1 MSLSSYEVLEV
12 LGTGSF
18 GTVSKVRRRDT
29 GQICVWKE
37 IHFGQMSEREKSMLV
52 SEVNILRE
60 LRNPFV
66 VKYHDRVV
74 DKTSAKLF
82 IVMEYCGG
90 GDLARVIKNCKTKR
104 CNLEESVIWKVF
116 AQCLCAL
123 KVCHR
128 HVEGTGDQQQHKPI
142 IHRDL
147 KPANIL
153 LDAQNNIKVGD
164 FGLAKELSSQSKM
177 AQTNVG
183 TPFYMAPEIINEKA
197 YDERTDIW
205 SLGCLLYEL
214 AALRPPFEATNAVAL
229 GMKINQGKFPRIPSK
244 YSDALFDAISAMLRV
259 ETRRRPRVE
268 DLEALPALQPALA
281 AARAIEVQS
290 GYRAPGAASAA
301 PPRPAPSASSAPAA
315 QAEREAHALLQ
326 SAKQREAAVAAKET
340 LLQAREEALSRR
352 EAAAVN
358 EERRL
363 GQWAERLEQQQ
374 RHFDAASAP
383 SSSSSSTFSSSDAM
397 MVDLSSQG
405 QGQGQGH
412 VRSSSRAGAG
422 LGFEIHVD
430 LHVPEPPHLQPKSR
444 ASSSSSS
451 SSSSLASIAQSSAT
465 GAVTGAVAGV
475 RERGGDLE
483 VASGVRRA
491 KELLAGRPLSSAMP
505 APASSLAV
513 ARGGGLGFA
522 AHAPLAGLPVAPSG
536 LGPHGLQRVRTGAE
550 GAKENVYS
558 FAPPPPPLQQQQQQ
572 QQQQQPLGLKP
583 PAAASTFHE
592 GLGRARPFDAAGAAA
607 ASAAASP
614 FKKARTA
621 TGATVHHVDLQALL
635 MNNRQAH

>member
-1 MSLSSYEVLEV
+1 
-12 LGTGSF
+12 
-18 GTVSKVRRRDT
+18 
-29 GQICVWKE
+29 
-37 IHFGQMSEREKSMLV
+37 
-52 SEVNILRE
+52 
-60 LRNPFV
+60 V

-244 YSDALFDAISAMLRV
+244 YSDALFDAISSMLRV

-301 PPRPAPSASSAPAA
+301 PSRPASSAPAAPAA
-315 QAEREAHALLQ
+315 QAEREAQALLQ

-352 EAAAVN
+352 EAAAVS

-374 RHFDAASAP
+374 RRFDAASAP
-383 SSSSSSTFSSSDAM
+383 SSSSSSSSSASSSSSSSSDAM

-405 QGQGQGH
+405 QGQGQ

-451 SSSSLASIAQSSAT
+451 SSSASIAQSSAAAT
-465 GAVTGAVAGV
+465 GAVTGAGV
-475 RERGGDLE
+475 RERGGDPS

-491 KELLAGRPLSSAMP
+491 KELLAGRPLTSAMPAPAP

-513 ARGGGLGFA
+513 VRGGGLGFA
-522 AHAPLAGLPVAPSG
+522 AHAPLAGLPVAPSR

-558 FAPPPPPLQQQQQQ
+558 FAPPPPPPPPLQQ
-572 QQQQQPLGLKP
+572 QQQQQPLGLKTS
-583 PAAASTFHE
+583 AVAASTFHE
-592 GLGRARPFDAAGAAA
+592 GLGRARPFDAVGAAA

-614 FKKARTA
+614 FKKARTG